1 MHEKFCISIFVFC
14 GKASFTSKQS
24 EKSSQGVHNYKLAEG
39 RTQLHVCLA
48 GTQEG
53 VTPIPANHQTLAQF
67 PVQVETIEVDL
78 KIPVICLCYPNTS
91 ISGKRT
97 TGGNLLEGICLI
109 IKINIYIEIQF
120 NLVAFLTFS
129 QFYKSHRGLIR
140 VFSS

>member
-1 MHEKFCISIFVFC
+1 MKISIPQYSCFVERQ
-14 GKASFTSKQS
+14 ALLQS
-24 EKSSQGVHNYKLAEG
+24 NLKRAVGVHNYKVAEG
-39 RTQLHVCLA
+39 RTQLHACLA

-53 VTPIPANHQTLAQF
+53 VAPIPANHQTLAQF

-109 IKINIYIEIQF
+109 IKINIYIEVQF

-129 QFYKSHRGLIR
+129 HSYKSHRGLIH
-140 VFSS
+140 VFSR